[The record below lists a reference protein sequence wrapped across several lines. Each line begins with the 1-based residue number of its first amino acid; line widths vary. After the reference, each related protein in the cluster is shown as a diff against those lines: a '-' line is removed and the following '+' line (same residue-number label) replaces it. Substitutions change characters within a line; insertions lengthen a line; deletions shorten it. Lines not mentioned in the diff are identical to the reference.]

1 MKPSLLIAESKDF
14 SPRALKILSSAFHIQ
29 CDDLDRVGLVSR
41 MSEIDCLWVRLRT
54 FIDSS
59 LIAAAPKLKVIA
71 TNTTGLNHIDLIAA
85 EKHGVGVVSLQGEVE
100 FLKTIRATAELTIAL
115 TLAVLRKLNAAHE
128 HVIAGGWDRV
138 PFKGHEIYEKTVG
151 IVGYGRLGSIV
162 AGYFKAFG
170 AEVLICDPKF
180 AGQRQVDGFEVREL
194 HQLLADSDIVS
205 LHANYT
211 PENEKF
217 FGQREFQ
224 SMRANAI
231 FVNTARGELVDELAL
246 LDALLEQRLGGV
258 AMDVISQEHDG
269 GEILKR
275 LRELAR
281 QNPGIIL
288 TPHIG
293 GNTVESLSRTEDF
306 LAQKLVVLAKTR
318 GWK

>member
-1 MKPSLLIAESKDF
+1 LKLRLLVAESEDF
-14 SPRALKILSSAFHIQ
+14 SQRALEILSNEFQVECANL
-29 CDDLDRVGLVSR
+29 DLAGLKCR
-41 MSEIDCLWVRLRT
+41 IKEFDFLWVRLRSY
-54 FIDSS
+54 IDSS
-59 LIAAAPKLKVIA
+59 MIAAATNLKVIA
-71 TNTTGLNHIDLIAA
+71 TNTTGLNHIDLTAAA
-85 EKHGVGVVSLQGEVE
+85 EHGVAIVSLRGEVE
-100 FLKTIRATAELTIAL
+100 FLKSIRATAELTIAL

-128 HVIAGGWDRV
+128 HVVAGGWDRV
-138 PFKGHEIYEKTVG
+138 SFKGHEIFEKTVG
-151 IVGYGRLGSIV
+151 IVGYGRLGRIV

-217 FGQREFQ
+217 FGRREFQ
-224 SMRANAI
+224 SMRADAV
-231 FVNTARGELVDELAL
+231 FVNTARGELVDESAL
-246 LDALLEQRLGGV
+246 LDALGEQRLGGV
-258 AMDVISQEHDG
+258 ALDVISAEHDR
-269 GEILKR
+269 GEILSR

-281 QNPGIIL
+281 QNANIIL

-306 LAQKLVVLAKTR
+306 LAQKLVVLANTR